1 MSAAGRS
8 QLTELVL
15 IEDDAGD
22 ALLAQELLSEIDPT
36 LKVLWVR
43 SLTEAHEVLSS
54 GTQCVLLDLGLPD
67 ASGLE
72 ALFHVVQ
79 AAPGAAVLVLT
90 GLADDDSG
98 LQAVA
103 NGAQDYLVK
112 DGLDVARLRR
122 AIRYATE
129 RKRSQET
136 QLELTASELR
146 AQENSRL
153 ERGLLPVPVLH
164 DPTVS
169 VTARYRPGRRRALLG
184 GDFYDVVE
192 LPDGTLNVL
201 IGDVCGHGPDEAAL
215 GVCLRM
221 AWRTLVLSGISAD
234 RRFPLVSQVLAHES
248 RGEEMFATCCMVV
261 VHSSRRSALLYL
273 AGHPAPILL
282 GHGQL
287 SDAEVG
293 PPLGLETGQGWD
305 PVEVELPEG
314 FAMLA
319 FTDGLVEGMDSRTG
333 DRLGVPALLSLLLDP
348 EVGVARD
355 RSWPDRLITVV
366 EERNGGPLIDDL
378 ALLVLTSRP
387 ADG

>member
-1 MSAAGRS
+1 MTAAGRS
-8 QLTELVL
+8 LLTELVL
-15 IEDDAGD
+15 LEDDAGD
-22 ALLAQELLSEIDPT
+22 ALLAQELLSEIDPS

-43 SLTEAHEVLSS
+43 SLTEAREVLSS
-54 GTQCVLLDLGLPD
+54 DTQCVLLDLGLPD

-79 AAPGAAVLVLT
+79 AAPAAAVLVLT

-98 LQAVA
+98 LRAVA
-103 NGAQDYLVK
+103 SGAQDYLVK
-112 DGLDVARLRR
+112 DDLDVARLRR
-122 AIRYATE
+122 AIRYALE

-136 QLELTASELR
+136 QLELTQSELR
-146 AQENSRL
+146 AQENARL

-164 DPTVS
+164 DPAVS

-234 RRFPLVSQVLAHES
+234 RRFPLVSQVLEHER

-261 VHSSRRSALLYL
+261 VHSSRRSALVYL

-287 SDAEVG
+287 PDAEVG
-293 PPLGLETGQGWD
+293 PPLGLETGQHWE
-305 PVEVELPEG
+305 PIEVALPDG

-319 FTDGLVEGMDSRTG
+319 FTDGLVEGMDGHTG

-348 EVGVARD
+348 EVGVAQD

-378 ALLVLTSRP
+378 ALLVLTCSP
-387 ADG
+387 ADD